1 MARIKYFDDE
11 FLEYYKVNFD
21 GYLDMYRSKDVDLIK
36 ENFEDHILEGSIEF
50 DYVELKTSKNSN
62 NPERDNI
69 KIIYESLKDLTP
81 AQASQEKLWAGMYNT
96 YYLEHLVDYIKRYE
110 NHKDFSSKLKGSIVY
125 TSGSNRGIL
134 VQNIARLWWL
144 GYYLYDD
151 SNKENPYE
159 YLDFYTDTKDI
170 IGKSTA
176 YFSSNITAN
185 KNILFGT
192 LEAIK
197 ELVEEGV
204 IENKR
209 EYYVA
214 ANKHLNIIGAVKLL
228 DMMTKDDV
236 KKEIKKHLRSY
247 QQNK

>member
-21 GYLDMYRSKDVDLIK
+21 GYLDLYRSKDINLIK
-36 ENFEDHILEGSIEF
+36 ETFSENTLEGSVEF
-50 DYVELKTSKNSN
+50 DYVELKTSENSD

-69 KIIYESLKDLTP
+69 KIVYESLKHLTP
-81 AQASQEKLWAGMYNT
+81 AQASQEKLWAGMYNS
-96 YYLEHLVDYIKRYE
+96 YYLNHLLDYIERYE
-110 NHKDFSSKLKGSIVY
+110 KHKDFPSKLKGSIVY

-144 GYYLYDD
+144 GYYLYDE
-151 SNKENPYE
+151 SNKENPYI

-185 KNILFGT
+185 KNILFGS
-192 LEAIK
+192 LDAIK

-209 EYYVA
+209 DYYVE
-214 ANKHLNIIGAVKLL
+214 ANKHLNIMGAVKLL
-228 DMMTKDDV
+228 DMMAKDDV
-236 KKEIKKHLRSY
+236 KKEIKKHLTSY
-247 QQNK
+247 ETNK